1 MTKEGGVIRLKENA
15 PPKRGVVGH
24 TMKVDERAYPGFH
37 APVGPLPDATA
48 TLPASP
54 IQAIAASLLGRLMLT
69 VLGGLAEFERELI
82 MARTGEGRLRAKAR
96 GVRFGRP
103 RTLTPHQR
111 QEAMQRLAEGEVQAD
126 LARSYG
132 VSQATISRLSGDR
145 PFEAGA
151 AGAQ

>member
-1 MTKEGGVIRLKENA
+1 
-15 PPKRGVVGH
+15 
-24 TMKVDERAYPGFH
+24 MKVDERAYPGFH

-54 IQAIAASLLGRLMLT
+54 IQAIAASLLGGLMLT

-103 RTLTPHQR
+103 RSSSPVRARHQLYPLP
-111 QEAMQRLAEGEVQAD
+111 Q
-126 LARSYG
+126 
-132 VSQATISRLSGDR
+132 
-145 PFEAGA
+145 P
-151 AGAQ
+151 